1 MNEQIKK
8 NKLKKIDSILQKTYN
23 DIKLLKSL
31 DKFVSEKK
39 NIKNESSN
47 YDNLAIDLKEIKE
60 LLKNIMEIE

>member
-8 NKLKKIDSILQKTYN
+8 NKLKKIDSVLQKTYN